1 MAVGAAVI
9 AAGVIVAGAVTGG
22 AIAVLTDPET
32 PTVSDVDGPGL
43 AWTCPDGEPIVAL
56 TGGDR
61 VYVTARHESAPD
73 WYRTRNPA
81 SPSEVWWVQA
91 GSLDLDTDGD
101 LPPAG
106 CGDTEPGDGDPTD
119 PVDEL
124 AAGDTSATAGDESS
138 DPTTRPGLVD
148 PVDPADRS
156 LPDDGPDPPGTLPP
170 TTTTTP
176 PPPQSTTT
184 RPPDTGGP
192 SLSISLSETELWE
205 ADGGGIS
212 CGSRPRS
219 ATLRATTSDP
229 SGVANVSA
237 TWSAGA
243 QNFAVTLTGSGI
255 RTATVGPHPYRT
267 LASQAEQ
274 QVTVR
279 VTASDAVGN
288 TTLRTVTFRLHST
301 DQCFG

>member
-1 MAVGAAVI
+1 MAVGAAAI
-9 AAGVIVAGAVTGG
+9 AVGVIVAGAVTGG
-22 AIAVLTDPET
+22 AVAALTGSDPST
-32 PTVSDVDGPGL
+32 ARTDGPGL
-43 AWTCPDGEPIVAL
+43 AWTCPDGDPIVAL
-56 TGGDR
+56 TGGAR
-61 VYVTARHESAPD
+61 VFVTARHDTAPD

-81 SPSEVWWVQA
+81 SPGEVWWVQ
-91 GSLDLDTDGD
+91 GESLDRDSDGD
-101 LPPAG
+101 LPAAG
-106 CGDTEPGDGDPTD
+106 CGGADPGEGDAAD

-124 AAGDTSATAGDESS
+124 ASGETTTTVGDESS
-138 DPTTRPGLVD
+138 DLTTQPGLVD
-148 PVDPADRS
+148 PFDLVDPSRT
-156 LPDDGPDPPGTLPP
+156 DDSSDPPGTPP
-170 TTTTTP
+170 PASTTRP

-192 SLSISLSETELWE
+192 SLSVSLSETALWE

-237 TWSAGA
+237 TWTASK
-243 QNFAVTLTGSGI
+243 QNFAVTLAGSGI

-288 TTLRTVTFRLHST
+288 TTVRTVAFRLHST